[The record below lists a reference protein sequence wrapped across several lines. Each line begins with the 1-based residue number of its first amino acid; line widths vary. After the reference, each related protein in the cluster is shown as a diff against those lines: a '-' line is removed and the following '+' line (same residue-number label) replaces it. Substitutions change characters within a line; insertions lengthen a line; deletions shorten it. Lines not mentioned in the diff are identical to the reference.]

1 MKILVYSKSNL
12 FGIGLS
18 MQLNKWK
25 GVSVVN
31 TFNCIDETLINL
43 QIGQKPD
50 VLILHHSSFDSILIN
65 MIQEIQK
72 SVGSLPLIILTDV
85 PCKFQSEEKRLFLNI
100 NFISSTIMPEDLK
113 RTLYSL
119 PIKKKCCSLN
129 TDAYHLKKRI

>member
-72 SVGSLPLIILTDV
+72 SVGSLP
-85 PCKFQSEEKRLFLNI
+85 
-100 NFISSTIMPEDLK
+100 
-113 RTLYSL
+113 
-119 PIKKKCCSLN
+119 
-129 TDAYHLKKRI
+129 